1 MESFSPEA
9 PAFLMAWRSS
19 SATRRAFGRST
30 GGREG
35 PGAGAGASSE
45 VDSESDILSIL
56 STEAVLFAHM
66 I

>member
-35 PGAGAGASSE
+35 PGAGASSE